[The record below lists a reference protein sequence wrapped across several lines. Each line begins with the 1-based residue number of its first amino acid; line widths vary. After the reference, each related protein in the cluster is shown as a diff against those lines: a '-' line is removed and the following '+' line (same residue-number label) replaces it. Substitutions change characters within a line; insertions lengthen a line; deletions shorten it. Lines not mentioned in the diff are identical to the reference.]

1 MAIKI
6 SNTTVI
12 DDGRNFAGVGL
23 TVTGSFYANSSP
35 GTAGQVLKST
45 GNGVEWGEAAASA
58 EFAETIGLL
67 GLT

>member
-12 DDGRNFAGVGL
+12 DDTRNFVGVGL
-23 TVTGSFYANSSP
+23 TVTGAIYANTDP

-45 GNGVEWGEAAASA
+45 GTGVEWGQAATSA
-58 EFAETIGLL
+58 AFAETVGLL
-67 GLT
+67 GL

>member
-12 DDGRNFAGVGL
+12 DDGRNFVGAGL
-23 TVTGSFYANSSP
+23 TVTGAVYANTDP

-45 GNGVEWGEAAASA
+45 GSGVEWGTAAASA
-58 EFAETIGLL
+58 EFAETVGLL
-67 GLT
+67 GL